1 MTTFQTLYGIEKNG
15 KVKVWNAVVNENADG
30 TATATIEY
38 GQIDGKKQTAV
49 RNYTE
54 GKNIGRKN
62 ETTPYA
68 QCVQETER
76 KWKDK
81 KEKEGYTTEMPDTD
95 MQPQKKSE
103 GGAASAAAASASA
116 GTVIYPMLAGK
127 YEPQT
132 AKKKRTDIQY
142 PCFVQP
148 KLDGLR
154 CITYINSTDKGKDTN
169 GVVAQSRTGG
179 TFESVGHITH
189 ELFPIFKAHPRIAFD
204 GELYTKDVPFET
216 LAGIIKKKK
225 LVDADRALLKHV
237 KYHIYD
243 MIHLDNPD
251 MPYIDR
257 HQFICKAV
265 ETQSSPFLEIV
276 RTDKVKSVDEF
287 KEKFSEF
294 VANDYEGI
302 MLRNIDSVYQ
312 QGFRSNDLQKYK
324 EFQEEEYLIVGFD
337 QGDGRDKGTVIWKCQ
352 TKEGRMFSVRPRGTN
367 EHRQKLF
374 KNGKSYIGKQLTV
387 IFQELSELNVPR
399 FPVGK
404 AIRDNY

>member
-1 MTTFQTLYGIEKNG
+1 MSVSASLKTFDTLYGTEKNG
-15 KVKVWNAVVNENADG
+15 KIKVWNASVQENADG
-30 TATATIEY
+30 TATVTIEY
-38 GQIDGKKQTAV
+38 GQIDGKKQTTV
-49 RNYTE
+49 RDYTE

-62 ETTPYA
+62 ETTPYT
-68 QCVQETER
+68 QSIQETQR
-76 KWKDK
+76 KWTDK
-81 KEKEGYTTEMPDTD
+81 KEKEGYTTEMPLDD
-95 MQPQKKSE
+95 KKE
-103 GGAASAAAASASA
+103 AT
-116 GTVIYPMLAGK
+116 GTVIFPMLAGK

-154 CITYINSTDKGKDTN
+154 CITYINVGGN

-179 TFESVGHITH
+179 LFESVAHITSV
-189 ELFPIFKAHPRIAFD
+189 LLPIFKAHPRVALD
-204 GELYTKDVPFET
+204 GELYTKDISFET

-225 LVDADRALLKHV
+225 ITDADRDVLKHV

-251 MPYIDR
+251 MPYVER
-257 HQFICKAV
+257 HQFICKVVQAH
-265 ETQSSPFLEIV
+265 SSPFLEIV

-287 KEKFSEF
+287 KEKFGEF
-294 VANDYEGI
+294 VANEYEGI
-302 MLRNIDSVYQ
+302 MLRNIDSMYK

-324 EFQEEEYLIVGFD
+324 EFQEEEYAIVGFD

-352 TKEGRMFSVRPRGTN
+352 TKEGRAFSVRPRGTH
-367 EHRQKLF
+367 EHRQDLF
-374 KNGKSYIGKQLTV
+374 KNGESFVGKQLTV

-404 AIRDNY
+404 AVRDNY

>member
-1 MTTFQTLYGIEKNG
+1 MSVSASLKTFDTLYGTEKNG
-15 KVKVWNAVVNENADG
+15 KIKVWNASVQENADG

-38 GQIDGKKQTAV
+38 GQIDGKKQTTV
-49 RNYTE
+49 RDYTE

-62 ETTPYA
+62 ETTPYT
-68 QCVQETER
+68 QSIQETQR
-76 KWKDK
+76 KWTDK
-81 KEKEGYTTEMPDTD
+81 KEKEGYTTDMPLDD
-95 MQPQKKSE
+95 KKE
-103 GGAASAAAASASA
+103 AT
-116 GTVIYPMLAGK
+116 GTVIFPMLAGK

-154 CITYINSTDKGKDTN
+154 CITYINTTGKA
-169 GVVAQSRTGG
+169 VVAQSRTGG
-179 TFESVGHITH
+179 LFDSVAHITSV
-189 ELFPIFKAHPRIAFD
+189 LLPIFKAHPRVALD
-204 GELYTKDVPFET
+204 GELYTKDISFET

-225 LVDADRALLKHV
+225 ITDADRDVLKHV

-251 MPYIDR
+251 MPYIER
-257 HQFICKAV
+257 HQFICKVVQAH
-265 ETQSSPFLEIV
+265 SSPFLEIV

-287 KEKFSEF
+287 KEKFGEF
-294 VANDYEGI
+294 VANEYEGI

-324 EFQEEEYLIVGFD
+324 EFQEEEYAIVGFD

-352 TKEGRMFSVRPRGTN
+352 TKEGRAFSVRPRGTH
-367 EHRQKLF
+367 EHRQDLF
-374 KNGKSYIGKQLTV
+374 KNGESFVGKQLTV

-404 AIRDNY
+404 AVRDNY

>member
-1 MTTFQTLYGIEKNG
+1 MSVSASLKTFDTLYGTEKNG
-15 KVKVWNAVVNENADG
+15 KIKVWNASVQENADG

-38 GQIDGKKQTAV
+38 GQIDGKKQTTV
-49 RNYTE
+49 RDYTE

-62 ETTPYA
+62 ETTPYT
-68 QCVQETER
+68 QSIQETQR
-76 KWKDK
+76 KWTDK
-81 KEKEGYTTEMPDTD
+81 KEKEGYTTEMPLDD
-95 MQPQKKSE
+95 KKE
-103 GGAASAAAASASA
+103 AI
-116 GTVIYPMLAGK
+116 GTVIFPMLAGK

-154 CITYINSTDKGKDTN
+154 CITYINTTGKA
-169 GVVAQSRTGG
+169 VVAQSRTGG
-179 TFESVGHITH
+179 LFDSVAHITSV
-189 ELFPIFKAHPRIAFD
+189 LLPIFKAHPRVALD
-204 GELYTKDVPFET
+204 GELYTKDISFET

-225 LVDADRALLKHV
+225 ITDADRDVLKHV

-251 MPYIDR
+251 MPYIER
-257 HQFICKAV
+257 HQFICKV
-265 ETQSSPFLEIV
+265 VQTHSSPFLEIV

-287 KEKFSEF
+287 KEKFGEF

-324 EFQEEEYLIVGFD
+324 EFQEEEYPIVGFD

-352 TKEGRMFSVRPRGTN
+352 TKEGRAFSVRPRGTH
-367 EHRQKLF
+367 EHRQDLF
-374 KNGKSYIGKQLTV
+374 KNGESFVGKQLTV

-404 AIRDNY
+404 AVRDNY

>member
-1 MTTFQTLYGIEKNG
+1 MTTFQTLYGVEKNG
-15 KVKVWNAVVNENADG
+15 KIKVWNAVVEENADG

-81 KEKEGYTTEMPDTD
+81 KEKEGYTTEMPDGD
-95 MQPQKKSE
+95 GDGDSDIQPQKTPDV
-103 GGAASAAAASASA
+103 GAAG
-116 GTVIYPMLAGK
+116 GTGSVIYPMLAGK
-127 YEPQT
+127 YEPHT

-154 CITYINSTDKGKDTN
+154 CITYINVGGN

-189 ELFPIFKAHPRIAFD
+189 ELFPIFKAHPRIALD

-225 LVDADRALLKHV
+225 RVDADRELLKHV

-251 MPYIDR
+251 MPYVDR
-257 HQFICKAV
+257 HQFICKALRDH
-265 ETQSSPFLEIV
+265 SSPFSFLEIV

-287 KEKFSEF
+287 KEKFGEF

-302 MLRNIDSVYQ
+302 MLRNINSVYQ

-324 EFQEEEYLIVGFD
+324 EFHEEEYPIVGFD

-352 TKEGRMFSVRPRGTN
+352 TNEGRTFSVRPRGTN
-367 EHRQKLF
+367 EHRQELF

-404 AIRDNY
+404 AVRDNY

>member
-1 MTTFQTLYGIEKNG
+1 MSVSASLNSKTFDTLYGTEKTG
-15 KVKVWNAVVNENADG
+15 KIKIWNASVQENADR

-38 GQIDGKKQTAV
+38 GQIDGKKQTTV
-49 RNYTE
+49 RDYAE

-62 ETTPYA
+62 ETTPYI
-68 QCVQETER
+68 QCLQETER
-76 KWKDK
+76 KWTDK
-81 KEKEGYTTEMPDTD
+81 KEKEGYTTEMPNGDED
-95 MQPQKKSE
+95 EDGDGDGNEDEKKDS
-103 GGAASAAAASASA
+103 
-116 GTVIYPMLAGK
+116 VIFPMLAGK

-154 CITYINSTDKGKDTN
+154 CITYMKDKKDKK
-169 GVVAQSRTGG
+169 VVAQSRTGG
-179 TFESVGHITH
+179 IFDSVEHITTV
-189 ELFPIFKAHPRIAFD
+189 LLPIFKAHPRVALD
-204 GELYTKDVPFET
+204 GELYTKDIPFET

-225 LVDADRALLKHV
+225 ITDADRELLKHV

-243 MIHLDNPD
+243 MIHLDNAD
-251 MPYIDR
+251 MPYVDR
-257 HQFICKAV
+257 HQFICKALH
-265 ETQSSPFLEIV
+265 TYPNPFLEIV

-287 KEKFSEF
+287 KEKFGEF

-302 MLRNIDSVYQ
+302 MLRNIDSVYK

-324 EFQEEEYLIVGFD
+324 EFHEEEYSIVGFD

-352 TKEGRMFSVRPRGTN
+352 TKEGRVFSVRPRGTH
-367 EHRQKLF
+367 EHRQNLF
-374 KNGKSYIGKQLTV
+374 KNGDSYVGKQLTV

-404 AIRDNY
+404 AVRDNY

>member
-15 KVKVWNAVVNENADG
+15 KVKVWNASVEENADS
-30 TATATIEY
+30 TATVIIEY
-38 GQIDGKKQTAV
+38 GQIDGKKQIAT

-81 KEKEGYTTEMPDTD
+81 KEKEGYTDVHPEKDTD
-95 MQPQKKSE
+95 EKS
-103 GGAASAAAASASA
+103 SA
-116 GTVIYPMLAGK
+116 TTIIFPMLAGK

-154 CITYINSTDKGKDTN
+154 CITYINASDKGII
-169 GVVAQSRTGG
+169 AQSRTGG

-189 ELFPIFKAHPRIAFD
+189 TLLPIFKAHPHIALD

-225 LVDADRALLKHV
+225 LTDVDRELLKHV
-237 KYHIYD
+237 KYHVYD
-243 MIHLDNPD
+243 MIHLDNPE
-251 MPYIDR
+251 MPYVER
-257 HQFICKAV
+257 QQFICQTLQAS
-265 ETQSSPFLEIV
+265 QSPFLEIV
-276 RTDKVKSVDEF
+276 RTDTVKTVDEF

-302 MLRNIDSVYQ
+302 MLRNINSVYQ

-324 EFQEEEYLIVGFD
+324 EFHEEEYPIVGFD

-352 TKEGRMFSVRPRGTN
+352 TKEGRPFSVRPRGTN
-367 EHRQKLF
+367 EHRQELF

-387 IFQELSELNVPR
+387 IFQELSELSVPR

-404 AIRDNY
+404 AVRDNY

>member
-15 KVKVWNAVVNENADG
+15 KVKLWNAVVEENADG

-81 KEKEGYTTEMPDTD
+81 KEKEGYTTEMPDGD
-95 MQPQKKSE
+95 GDIQPQKTPDVGAA
-103 GGAASAAAASASA
+103 GGAGS
-116 GTVIYPMLAGK
+116 VIYPMLAGK
-127 YEPQT
+127 YEPHT

-154 CITYINSTDKGKDTN
+154 CITYINVGGN

-189 ELFPIFKAHPRIAFD
+189 ELFPIFKAHPRIALD

-225 LVDADRALLKHV
+225 RVDADRELLKHV

-251 MPYIDR
+251 MPYVDR
-257 HQFICKAV
+257 HQFICKALRDH
-265 ETQSSPFLEIV
+265 SSPFSFLEIV

-287 KEKFSEF
+287 KEKFGEF

-302 MLRNIDSVYQ
+302 MLRNINSVYQ

-324 EFQEEEYLIVGFD
+324 EFHEEEYPIVGFD

-352 TKEGRMFSVRPRGTN
+352 TNEGRTFSVRPRGTN
-367 EHRQKLF
+367 EHRQELF
-374 KNGKSYIGKQLTV
+374 KNGKSYVGKQLTV

-404 AIRDNY
+404 AVRENY

>member
-1 MTTFQTLYGIEKNG
+1 MSTFQTLYGIEKNG
-15 KVKVWNAVVNENADG
+15 KVKVWDASVEENADG

-62 ETTPYA
+62 ETTPYT
-68 QCVQETER
+68 QCTQETER

-95 MQPQKKSE
+95 EKSVV
-103 GGAASAAAASASA
+103 
-116 GTVIYPMLAGK
+116 TVIFPMLAGK
-127 YEPQT
+127 YEPQ
-132 AKKKRTDIQY
+132 ASKKKRTDIQY

-154 CITYINSTDKGKDTN
+154 CLTYITDN

-179 TFESVGHITH
+179 TFESVGHVTNALLSILK
-189 ELFPIFKAHPRIAFD
+189 EYPRVVLD

-225 LVDADRALLKHV
+225 LTDADRDLLKHV

-243 MIHLDNPD
+243 MINLDKPD
-251 MPYIDR
+251 MQYVDR
-257 HQFICKAV
+257 HQFICKVLHAHAN
-265 ETQSSPFLEIV
+265 PFLEIV
-276 RTDKVKSVDEF
+276 RTDEIKTVDEF
-287 KEKFSEF
+287 KEKFCEF

-302 MLRNIDSVYQ
+302 MLRNINSVYQ

-324 EFQEEEYLIVGFD
+324 EFHEEEYPIIGFD

-352 TKEGRMFSVRPRGTN
+352 TKEGRSFNVRPRGTN
-367 EHRQKLF
+367 EHRQELF

-404 AIRDNY
+404 AVRDNY

>member
-1 MTTFQTLYGIEKNG
+1 MSVSASLKTFDTLYGTEKNG
-15 KVKVWNAVVNENADG
+15 KIKVWNASVQENADG

-38 GQIDGKKQTAV
+38 GQIDGKKQTTV
-49 RNYTE
+49 RDYTE

-62 ETTPYA
+62 ETTPYT
-68 QCVQETER
+68 QSIQETQR
-76 KWKDK
+76 KWTDK
-81 KEKEGYTTEMPDTD
+81 KEKEGYTTDMPLDD
-95 MQPQKKSE
+95 KKE
-103 GGAASAAAASASA
+103 AT
-116 GTVIYPMLAGK
+116 GTVIFPMLAGK

-132 AKKKRTDIQY
+132 SKKKRTDIQY

-154 CITYINSTDKGKDTN
+154 CITYINTTGKA
-169 GVVAQSRTGG
+169 VVAQSRTGG
-179 TFESVGHITH
+179 LFDSVAHITSV
-189 ELFPIFKAHPRIAFD
+189 LLPIFKAHPRVALD
-204 GELYTKDVPFET
+204 GELYTKDISFET

-225 LVDADRALLKHV
+225 ITDADRDVLKHV

-251 MPYIDR
+251 MPYIER
-257 HQFICKAV
+257 HQFICKVVQAH
-265 ETQSSPFLEIV
+265 SSPFLEIV

-287 KEKFSEF
+287 KEKFGEF
-294 VANDYEGI
+294 VANEYEGI

-324 EFQEEEYLIVGFD
+324 EFQEEEYAIVGFD

-352 TKEGRMFSVRPRGTN
+352 TKEGRAFSVRPRGTH
-367 EHRQKLF
+367 EHRQDLF
-374 KNGKSYIGKQLTV
+374 KNGESFVGKQLTV

-404 AIRDNY
+404 AVRDNY

>member
-1 MTTFQTLYGIEKNG
+1 MTTFQTLYGVEKNG
-15 KVKVWNAVVNENADG
+15 KVKLWNAVVEENADG

-81 KEKEGYTTEMPDTD
+81 KEKEGYTTEMPDGD
-95 MQPQKKSE
+95 GDGDIQPQKTPDV
-103 GGAASAAAASASA
+103 GTAGSA
-116 GTVIYPMLAGK
+116 GSVIYPMLAGK

-154 CITYINSTDKGKDTN
+154 CITYINVGGN

-189 ELFPIFKAHPRIAFD
+189 ELFPIFKAHPRIALD

-225 LVDADRALLKHV
+225 RVDADRELLKHV

-251 MPYIDR
+251 MPYVDR
-257 HQFICKAV
+257 HQFICKALRDH
-265 ETQSSPFLEIV
+265 SSPFSFLEIV
-276 RTDKVKSVDEF
+276 RTDTVKSVDEF
-287 KEKFSEF
+287 KEKFGEF

-302 MLRNIDSVYQ
+302 MLRNINSVYQ

-324 EFQEEEYLIVGFD
+324 EFHEEEYPIVGFD

-352 TKEGRMFSVRPRGTN
+352 TNEGRTFSVRPRGTN
-367 EHRQKLF
+367 EHRQELF
-374 KNGKSYIGKQLTV
+374 KNGKSYVGKQLTV

-404 AIRDNY
+404 AVRENY

>member
-1 MTTFQTLYGIEKNG
+1 MSGSESLKSKTFDTLYGTEKSG
-15 KVKVWNAVVNENADG
+15 KIKIWTASVNENVDG

-38 GQIDGKKQTAV
+38 GQIDGKKQTTV
-49 RNYTE
+49 RDYTE

-62 ETTPYA
+62 ETTPYT
-68 QCVQETER
+68 QCLQETDR
-76 KWKDK
+76 KWTDK
-81 KEKEGYTTEMPDTD
+81 KEKEGYTTEMIVDGD
-95 MQPQKKSE
+95 KKDKKDKKE
-103 GGAASAAAASASA
+103 KKAS
-116 GTVIYPMLAGK
+116 TVIFPMLAGK

-154 CITYINSTDKGKDTN
+154 CITYINAK

-179 TFESVGHITH
+179 IFESVEHITNA
-189 ELFPIFKAHPRIAFD
+189 LLPICKAHPRVALD

-225 LVDADRALLKHV
+225 ITDADRELLKHV

-243 MIHLDNPD
+243 MIHLDNAD
-251 MPYIDR
+251 MPYVDR
-257 HQFICKAV
+257 HQFICKALHAYPN
-265 ETQSSPFLEIV
+265 PFLEMV

-287 KEKFSEF
+287 KEKFGEF

-324 EFQEEEYLIVGFD
+324 EFHEEEYPIVGFD

-352 TKEGRMFSVRPRGTN
+352 TKEGRVFSVRPRGTHEYRN
-367 EHRQKLF
+367 DLF
-374 KNGKSYIGKQLTV
+374 KNGELYVGKQLTV

-404 AIRDNY
+404 AVRDNY

>member
-1 MTTFQTLYGIEKNG
+1 MSVSASFKTFDTLYGTEKNG
-15 KVKVWNAVVNENADG
+15 KIKVWNASVQENADG

-38 GQIDGKKQTAV
+38 GQIDGKKQTTV
-49 RNYTE
+49 RDYTE

-62 ETTPYA
+62 ETTPYT
-68 QCVQETER
+68 QSIQETQR
-76 KWKDK
+76 KWTDK
-81 KEKEGYTTEMPDTD
+81 KEKEGYTTDMPLDD
-95 MQPQKKSE
+95 KKE
-103 GGAASAAAASASA
+103 AT
-116 GTVIYPMLAGK
+116 GTVIFPMLAGK

-154 CITYINSTDKGKDTN
+154 CITYINTTGKA
-169 GVVAQSRTGG
+169 VVAQSRTGG
-179 TFESVGHITH
+179 LFDSVAHITNV
-189 ELFPIFKAHPRIAFD
+189 LLPIFKAHPRVVLD
-204 GELYTKDVPFET
+204 GELYTKDISFET

-225 LVDADRALLKHV
+225 ITDADRDVLKHV

-243 MIHLDNPD
+243 MIHLDKPD
-251 MPYIDR
+251 MPYIER
-257 HQFICKAV
+257 HQFICKVVQAH
-265 ETQSSPFLEIV
+265 SSPFLEIV

-287 KEKFSEF
+287 KEKFGEF
-294 VANDYEGI
+294 VANEYEGI

-324 EFQEEEYLIVGFD
+324 EFQEEEYPIVGFD

-352 TKEGRMFSVRPRGTN
+352 TKEGRAFSVRPRGTH
-367 EHRQKLF
+367 EHRQDLF
-374 KNGKSYIGKQLTV
+374 KNGESFVGKQLTV

-404 AIRDNY
+404 AVRDNY

>member
-15 KVKVWNAVVNENADG
+15 KVKVWNAVVEENADG
-30 TATATIEY
+30 SATATIEY

-62 ETTPYA
+62 ETTPYT

-81 KEKEGYTTEMPDTD
+81 KEKEGYTTEMPDEEPRA
-95 MQPQKKSE
+95 QPQKDADKT
-103 GGAASAAAASASA
+103 SA

-154 CITYINSTDKGKDTN
+154 CITYINASGKS
-169 GVVAQSRTGG
+169 VIAQSRTGG
-179 TFESVGHITH
+179 AFDSVSHITH
-189 ELFPIFKAHPRIAFD
+189 ELLPIFKTHPRVALD

-225 LVDADRALLKHV
+225 LADADRELLKHV

-243 MIHLDNPD
+243 MIHLDNPE

-257 HQFICKAV
+257 HQFICKVVHAY
-265 ETQSSPFLEIV
+265 SSPFLEIV
-276 RTDKVKSVDEF
+276 RTDTVKTVDEF
-287 KEKFSEF
+287 KEKFGEF

-302 MLRNIDSVYQ
+302 MLRNINSVYQ

-324 EFQEEEYLIVGFD
+324 EFHEEEYPIVGFD

-352 TKEGRMFSVRPRGTN
+352 TKEGRVFSVRPRGTN
-367 EHRQKLF
+367 EHRQELF

-404 AIRDNY
+404 AVRDNY

>member
-15 KVKVWNAVVNENADG
+15 KVKVWNAVVEENADG

-81 KEKEGYTTEMPDTD
+81 KEKEGYTTEMPNGDGD
-95 MQPQKKSE
+95 GDIQPQKTPDVAAA
-103 GGAASAAAASASA
+103 GGAGS
-116 GTVIYPMLAGK
+116 VIYPMLAGK
-127 YEPQT
+127 YEPHT

-154 CITYINSTDKGKDTN
+154 CITYINVGGN
-169 GVVAQSRTGG
+169 GVIAQSRTGG
-179 TFESVGHITH
+179 TFESVGYITH
-189 ELFPIFKAHPRIAFD
+189 ELFPIFKAHPRIALD

-225 LVDADRALLKHV
+225 RVDADRELLKHV

-251 MPYIDR
+251 MPYVDR
-257 HQFICKAV
+257 HQFICKALRDH
-265 ETQSSPFLEIV
+265 SSPFSFLEIV

-287 KEKFSEF
+287 NEKFGEF

-302 MLRNIDSVYQ
+302 MLRNINSVYQ

-324 EFQEEEYLIVGFD
+324 EFHEEEYPIVGFD

-352 TKEGRMFSVRPRGTN
+352 TNEGRTFSVRPRGTN
-367 EHRQKLF
+367 EHRQELF
-374 KNGKSYIGKQLTV
+374 KNGKSYVGKQLTV

-404 AIRDNY
+404 AVRENY

>member
-1 MTTFQTLYGIEKNG
+1 MSVSASLKTFDTLYGTEKNG
-15 KVKVWNAVVNENADG
+15 KIKVWNASVQENADG

-38 GQIDGKKQTAV
+38 GQIDGKKQTTV
-49 RNYTE
+49 RDYTE

-62 ETTPYA
+62 ETTPYT
-68 QCVQETER
+68 QSIQETQR
-76 KWKDK
+76 KWTDK
-81 KEKEGYTTEMPDTD
+81 KEKEGYTTEMPNGDGD
-95 MQPQKKSE
+95 EDDKKE
-103 GGAASAAAASASA
+103 AT
-116 GTVIYPMLAGK
+116 GTVIFPMLAGK

-154 CITYINSTDKGKDTN
+154 CITYINTTGKA
-169 GVVAQSRTGG
+169 VVAQSRTGG
-179 TFESVGHITH
+179 LFDSVAHITSV
-189 ELFPIFKAHPRIAFD
+189 LLPIFKAHPRVALD
-204 GELYTKDVPFET
+204 GELYTKEIPFET

-225 LVDADRALLKHV
+225 ITDADRDVLKHV

-251 MPYIDR
+251 MPYIER
-257 HQFICKAV
+257 HQFICKV
-265 ETQSSPFLEIV
+265 VQTHSSPFLEIV

-287 KEKFSEF
+287 KEKFGEF

-302 MLRNIDSVYQ
+302 MLRNIDSVYK

-324 EFQEEEYLIVGFD
+324 EFHEEEYSIVGFD

-352 TKEGRMFSVRPRGTN
+352 TKEGRAFSVRPRGTH
-367 EHRQKLF
+367 EHRQDLF
-374 KNGKSYIGKQLTV
+374 KNGESFVGKQLTV

-404 AIRDNY
+404 AVRDNY